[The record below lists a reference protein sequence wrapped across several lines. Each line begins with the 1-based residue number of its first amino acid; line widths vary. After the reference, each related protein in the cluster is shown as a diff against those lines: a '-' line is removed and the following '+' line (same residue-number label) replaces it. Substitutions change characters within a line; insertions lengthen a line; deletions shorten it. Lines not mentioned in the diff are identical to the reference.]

1 MKILSMRFYA
11 ILITIVVLLSSCKR
25 ASQYDSPSIVVGI
38 PPVSAIAERI
48 VGDSLQVVCLLPKGG
63 NPETYEPT
71 VSQIAQVEQSDA
83 FLYVNETGF
92 EAVIA
97 HRIHDGAGVPGINV
111 SKGIEMLYGTHGD
124 CPHHHH
130 HGESCDHSHE
140 ADPHVWSS
148 AKNARIIAAN
158 ILSVLQEIDSDRMDY
173 YTANYNRLIAEIDSL
188 DSHLSHIL
196 APHRGKAFVV
206 WHPSLGYFARDY
218 ELEQISIGGMEN
230 KETSVKQLKDRIE
243 AATKRNVQVFVIQ
256 QNYDSRQAQLLNEHL
271 EARIVEIDPLSADWA
286 QQLIDVAD
294 AFATE

>member
-1 MKILSMRFYA
+1 MHILSTRFYA
-11 ILITIVVLLSSCKR
+11 ILMVVVVLLSSCNG
-25 ASQYDSPSIVVGI
+25 ASQYDYPSIVVGI
-38 PPVSAIAERI
+38 TPVSAIAESI
-48 VGDSLQVVCLLPKGG
+48 VGDSLEVVCLLPNGG

-71 VSQIAQVEQSDA
+71 VSQIAQVEQSEA
-83 FLYVNETGF
+83 FLYVNDTGF
-92 EAVIA
+92 EAAIA
-97 HRIHDGAGVPGINV
+97 HRIQDGAGVPGINV
-111 SKGIEMLYGTHGD
+111 SKGVDLLYGTHGD

-130 HGESCDHSHE
+130 HGESSDHSHE

-148 AKNARIIAAN
+148 AKNARIIATN
-158 ILSVLQEIDSDRMDY
+158 ILTALQEIDGDRMDY

-196 APHRGKAFVV
+196 APHKGKAFVV

-230 KETSVKQLKDRIE
+230 KETSVKQLKERIE
-243 AATKRNVQVFVIQ
+243 AATNRNVQVFVIQ
-256 QNYDSRQAQLLNEHL
+256 RNYDSRQAQLLNEHL

>member
-1 MKILSMRFYA
+1 MRFYA

-124 CPHHHH
+124 CSHHHH
-130 HGESCDHSHE
+130 HGESCDHSQE